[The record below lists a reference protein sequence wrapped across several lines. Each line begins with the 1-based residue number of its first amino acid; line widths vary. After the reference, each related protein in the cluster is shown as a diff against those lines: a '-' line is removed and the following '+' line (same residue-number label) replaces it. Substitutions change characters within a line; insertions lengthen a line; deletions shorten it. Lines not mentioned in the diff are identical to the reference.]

1 MILKSIVFVFMFL
14 SLSVVSAEG
23 KGRKK
28 KQTAK
33 EVKTESA
40 YQRFFKGKSCETVKG
55 LITLHK
61 MDGKIYFELPLNL
74 LGKEMLLGS
83 TISET
88 TNNDFGS
95 VGEKPKE
102 PMHVVFTR
110 QDSLVSLREVSAVY
124 YTTEEGIRKRLE
136 ESFKPAIILNLPVKV
151 YSEDST
157 AVVLDLT
164 DFLLS
169 DNEGLS
175 PFSPYAP
182 ITGGRRRLE
191 KEFVKKNSFIGE
203 IKAFEDNFSIRS
215 SLNYLV
221 TVRNQERVLFQKVP
235 FTTVMTRSFVLLP
248 EEPMRPRMADPRIAI
263 FYQAKYEF
271 NSKKNGVDFR
281 YYANRWRLEPSD
293 EAAYRAGQLVDVKK
307 PIVFYVDNAFPESWK
322 KYIKQGVE
330 EWQKAFEKIGLKN
343 AIIARDFPENDPEF
357 DPENLKY
364 SCVRYS
370 PSWTPN
376 AMGPSWTDPRT
387 GEIINAS
394 VYFYHNI
401 AQLIQNWR
409 FVQTAQTDADVRRM
423 QLPEDLLG
431 ESIRY
436 AIAHEVGHCLG
447 FMHNMSASAAIP
459 TDSLRSPSYTQKYG
473 TTHSIMDYARNNYVA
488 QPGDKERGVK
498 LTPPRLGLYDYFTIK
513 WLYTPLLGEKTT
525 DEEVSVLDRWI
536 SEKAGDP
543 VYRYGR
549 QQINSRWDPS
559 SFEEDLGDDP
569 VKSSA
574 YGIKNLKYILANLND
589 WVGEEDKDYAFRQQI
604 YNEIIMQYFRY
615 LNNVIFNIGGIYLN
629 EKYAGDPIPAY
640 ALVPKARQKEALAF
654 LLDQLKE
661 MSWIDAKDFKDGL
674 PLMSDI
680 SGDMENAIFRGL
692 LSRLNA
698 LAVGMEQ
705 SKEDAYSTRE
715 YMNDLYEFIM
725 TPTKKRNSLSE
736 VEKRLQIKYLSF
748 LVSAS
753 GVEVKGMGGS
763 PFAFSQ
769 DGMIEVMD
777 YVKENS
783 RNIYGDLPDEYLGM
797 FADRG
802 CCFAPE
808 EISGFGRTTN
818 LSRPNVSIGTDCFL
832 MLKKTLALLKSRMNT
847 ATEDTRLHYQLLV
860 YKLEKVFKNN

>member
-1 MILKSIVFVFMFL
+1 MILKSIVFVLIFL

-28 KQTAK
+28 KQATK

-40 YQRFFKGKSCETVKG
+40 YQRFFKGKSCETKRG

-83 TISET
+83 TISEI

-102 PMHVVFTR
+102 PLHVVFTR
-110 QDSLVSLREVSAVY
+110 QDSIISLREVSAVY
-124 YTTEEGIRKRLE
+124 YTTEESIRKRLE

-175 PFSPYAP
+175 PFSLFAP
-182 ITGGRRRLE
+182 INSGRRRVD

-215 SLNYLV
+215 SLSYLV

-235 FTTVMTRSFVLLP
+235 FTAVMTRSFILLP

-271 NSKKNGVDFR
+271 NSKKSGVDFR
-281 YYANRWRLEPSD
+281 YYANRWRLEPVD
-293 EAAYRAGQLVDVKK
+293 EAAYRAGQLTEVKK

-343 AIIARDFPENDPEF
+343 AIIAKDFPENDPEF

-409 FVQTAQTDADVRRM
+409 FVQTAQADADVRGM
-423 QLPEDLLG
+423 QLPEELLG

-498 LTPPRLGLYDYFTIK
+498 LTPPHLGLYDYFTIK
-513 WLYTPLLGEKTT
+513 WLYTPL
-525 DEEVSVLDRWI
+525 
-536 SEKAGDP
+536 
-543 VYRYGR
+543 
-549 QQINSRWDPS
+549 
-559 SFEEDLGDDP
+559 
-569 VKSSA
+569 
-574 YGIKNLKYILANLND
+574 
-589 WVGEEDKDYAFRQQI
+589 
-604 YNEIIMQYFRY
+604 
-615 LNNVIFNIGGIYLN
+615 
-629 EKYAGDPIPAY
+629 
-640 ALVPKARQKEALAF
+640 
-654 LLDQLKE
+654 
-661 MSWIDAKDFKDGL
+661 
-674 PLMSDI
+674 
-680 SGDMENAIFRGL
+680 
-692 LSRLNA
+692 
-698 LAVGMEQ
+698 
-705 SKEDAYSTRE
+705 
-715 YMNDLYEFIM
+715 
-725 TPTKKRNSLSE
+725 
-736 VEKRLQIKYLSF
+736 
-748 LVSAS
+748 
-753 GVEVKGMGGS
+753 
-763 PFAFSQ
+763 
-769 DGMIEVMD
+769 
-777 YVKENS
+777 
-783 RNIYGDLPDEYLGM
+783 
-797 FADRG
+797 
-802 CCFAPE
+802 
-808 EISGFGRTTN
+808 
-818 LSRPNVSIGTDCFL
+818 
-832 MLKKTLALLKSRMNT
+832 
-847 ATEDTRLHYQLLV
+847 
-860 YKLEKVFKNN
+860 